1 MLPFLHVSF
10 NLLFSAFLLVGC
22 FFGEGDVVPSTSC
35 ILMPSSPH
43 FLMPFSFPFL
53 SCHTLQDLGVSE
65 RLAVLIE
72 GESLLN
78 DGTSIVVF
86 SVFFDAATGKGTTS
100 VSTVVT
106 QFARLG
112 LGGPLVGLIT
122 GIIG

>member
-1 MLPFLHVSF
+1 M
-10 NLLFSAFLLVGC
+10 
-22 FFGEGDVVPSTSC
+22 
-35 ILMPSSPH
+35 
-43 FLMPFSFPFL
+43 
-53 SCHTLQDLGVSE
+53 SE

-86 SVFFDAATGKGTTS
+86 SVFFDAASGKGSTS

-112 LGGPLVGLIT
+112 LGGPMVGLFT
-122 GIIG
+122 GVIG